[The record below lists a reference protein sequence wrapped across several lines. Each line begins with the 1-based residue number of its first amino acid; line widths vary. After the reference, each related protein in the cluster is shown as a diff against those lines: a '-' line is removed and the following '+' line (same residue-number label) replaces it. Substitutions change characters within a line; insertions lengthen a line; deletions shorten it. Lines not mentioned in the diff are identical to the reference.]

1 MALTD
6 GGEADVQGNLNRG
19 RVAAAGVVMQVAL
32 GAVYAWSV
40 FRKPLTDEYDTSVA
54 AVNTTFSI
62 TILTLGF
69 AAFVGG
75 LWMGKVGPRT
85 VALTAGVLYG
95 VGVFLASFA
104 DAGIGLLYLTYGLIG
119 GIGIGLGYIVPV
131 ATLVKWFPDRR
142 GFITGVAVAGF
153 GAGALVTAPVARIL
167 VRDIGLFETFAIL
180 GILYLVMV
188 CGAAMFLRNPPAG
201 WSPAG
206 WNPQTAA
213 AAGGRSGVDFDL
225 RGALSKWQWYALWA
239 ILFLNVTAGIAIIS
253 EAAPMAQEITG
264 VSAVV
269 AAGVVSIISVGNAI
283 GRFLW
288 AWLSDRIGRKMVFL
302 VMFLLQAALFVLL
315 AQVSTYALFAV
326 IAFIIISMYGGGF
339 GTMPAFAADYFGAA
353 NVGKIYGL
361 MLTAWGF
368 GGVLGPLLIS
378 AIVDSTGEYTTALYI
393 LAGMLLVSAL
403 IPLILRP
410 PGALR
415 TETGRADAGGR
426 AREPQ
431 VAPSR

>member
-225 RGALSKWQWYALWA
+225 RGALSKWQWYAL
-239 ILFLNVTAGIAIIS
+239 
-253 EAAPMAQEITG
+253 
-264 VSAVV
+264 
-269 AAGVVSIISVGNAI
+269 
-283 GRFLW
+283 
-288 AWLSDRIGRKMVFL
+288 
-302 VMFLLQAALFVLL
+302 
-315 AQVSTYALFAV
+315 
-326 IAFIIISMYGGGF
+326 
-339 GTMPAFAADYFGAA
+339 
-353 NVGKIYGL
+353 
-361 MLTAWGF
+361 
-368 GGVLGPLLIS
+368 
-378 AIVDSTGEYTTALYI
+378 
-393 LAGMLLVSAL
+393 
-403 IPLILRP
+403 
-410 PGALR
+410 
-415 TETGRADAGGR
+415 
-426 AREPQ
+426 
-431 VAPSR
+431 